1 MKQVLLFFA
10 FCICSGLILGQSPDT
25 AAIYTLADTA
35 LANKLLAEGTELNNS
50 RKLEEAFEKLTKAGD
65 IYKKVLGED
74 VVEYASVL
82 FQLGRNRYF
91 LKNNDEAIKFYLMAL
106 DIRLK
111 NKLISVLDI
120 ANLYYNIGHAFSNIN
135 DYQKAIEYHNNALTN
150 RINIFGEISPEVAWS
165 YNSLGNIELKRNKYD
180 DALEYYHKALL
191 IRSNIYEK
199 DHLDIANICYNIGN
213 ANFYKNDYENSIK
226 FHEKALSI
234 RIKKLGETDPDLV
247 WSYNDIGMAYTNMK
261 NFNKALDYQMKALE
275 IRKKINDNEN
285 HGLTASYINIGLI
298 YLYKSDYIQAIN
310 WHIKALQHEN
320 SLTSQDSISL
330 MMCFNNI
337 GTAYYYL
344 GDYDQ
349 SLYYQNKAF
358 ETSRLILGENDS
370 NTAFYCNNLGS
381 NYMKKFDYEK
391 ALFFT
396 KKAIKIQKIVLGE
409 SHIEIARSYNNL
421 GSIYYEKQSFDSAEY
436 YFNNALSM
444 FKSLLHENHDYLS
457 TSYYNLG
464 NTYRQLGGYVK
475 ASLFYTEGLLTCNY
489 SKDRKFELVRNIQE
503 CLMIL
508 NKFPKLHLH
517 QYHLTRSRPH
527 LDTAYDYAQQALAP
541 LQYQQQSLSTDG
553 SKAQLVE
560 NHYPVYEGAIQ
571 TSLMVA
577 DLDNNDSLRRAAFDY
592 AEQSKAAI
600 LRAKIREGEALR
612 FAGIPDSLL
621 QQEYDLRV
629 GIAWREKQR
638 QEKLNAGQ
646 SETDST
652 VLAISGRLFDLR
664 QQYDSLKARF
674 EREHRD
680 YYRAK
685 YDLRTVSVADVQRS
699 IHPGQTLLEYFVGDS
714 SIFIFL
720 IQPDFFDVKKVAIDA
735 SFQQRVLDMTQ
746 NGIYGYY
753 ASPKSKRSVRL
764 KEKTTRAYATA
775 AAELYQLLIE
785 PFKSKLTTE
794 LIIIP
799 DGRLGYIPFE
809 ALLTSQPTAPLDFST
824 YDFLLKRYQ
833 ISYDYSATLFREMSD
848 KQHRQPPANEVLA
861 MAPFSPDENQYISHI
876 DTTDYSPDF
885 ALRDTLAALPG
896 SGEELNAIM
905 KYFKGLPL
913 LGNTATID
921 TFLRLASRYRILHL
935 STHAEAD
942 DRAGDYAY
950 LAFSMPDNNG
960 EFAKLYARDLYNLSL
975 NADMVVLSACE
986 TGVGKLQRGEGIVSL
1001 ARAFAFAGAKSIFT
1015 TLWKVSDEKTK
1026 DLVGAFYK
1034 YLRKEKA
1041 KDEALR
1047 LAKLEYLKK
1056 NEKTPEFLHPFF
1068 WAGMIGIGDMR
1079 PMDW

>member
-91 LKNNDEAIKFYLMAL
+91 LYEYNEAVSLYEKALAIQIKKLNSKSLEIARTYNNLALVYFDTGNYIKAEYFFGEVLNIRKQALGMEHIDVAVTLNNLGNIYRHLVKYKESIACHQAALSIRLKAFSLYSQPVAQSHSNLGNTYMEMEDYNACENHYKIAL
-106 DIRLK
+106 DIRTAILPE
-111 NKLISVLDI
+111 NHNDLAESY
-120 ANLYYNIGHAFSNIN
+120 NNIGVLY
-135 DYQKAIEYHNNALTN
+135 DRTEEYKKAIYYYKKSLGVYKKIHGVGSWYL
-150 RINIFGEISPEVAWS
+150 IDS
-165 YNSLGNIELKRNKYD
+165 YN
-180 DALEYYHKALL
+180 
-191 IRSNIYEK
+191 
-199 DHLDIANICYNIGN
+199 NIGVSYTN
-213 ANFYKNDYENSIK
+213 MGDYDKAREFY
-226 FHEKALSI
+226 EKALSI
-234 RIKKLGETDPDLV
+234 
-247 WSYNDIGMAYTNMK
+247 
-261 NFNKALDYQMKALE
+261 
-275 IRKKINDNEN
+275 
-285 HGLTASYINIGLI
+285 
-298 YLYKSDYIQAIN
+298 AIN
-310 WHIKALQHEN
+310 KNSFEN
-320 SLTSQDSISL
+320 RNDV
-330 MMCFNNI
+330 
-337 GTAYYYL
+337 
-344 GDYDQ
+344 
-349 SLYYQNKAF
+349 
-358 ETSRLILGENDS
+358 LIRI
-370 NTAFYCNNLGS
+370 YNNLGLT
-381 NYMKKFDYEK
+381 YDDLKDYEK
-391 ALFFT
+391 A
-396 KKAIKIQKIVLGE
+396 II
-409 SHIEIARSYNNL
+409 
-421 GSIYYEKQSFDSAEY
+421 
-436 YFNNALSM
+436 YFNEGIKLW
-444 FKSLLHENHDYLS
+444 KENHDEDDISLAILYTNKAVSLWHQGSHEKSIAYNDASLKIYKDLLGDNNYEVARYFINMGAIFYDMNKLDTAIQFYKNGLNIFLRLS
-457 TSYYNLG
+457 PQSDIAVATCYRNIG
-464 NTYRQLGGYVK
+464 NTYSKKGDL
-475 ASLFYTEGLLTCNY
+475 ASASNYYNSGLQTMHYQPGDLSQVNYPNDCVVLLKGLTNLY
-489 SKDRKFELVRNIQE
+489 LPI
-503 CLMIL
+503 I
-508 NKFPKLHLH
+508 
-517 QYHLTRSRPH
+517 TRSRPH
-527 LDTAYDYAQQALAP
+527 LDTAYDYAQQALAA
-541 LQYQQQSLSTDG
+541 LRYQQQSLSTDG
-553 SKAQLVE
+553 SKAQLLE

-577 DLDNNDSLRRAAFDY
+577 DLDNNDSLRRAAFDH

-600 LRAKIREGEALR
+600 LRAKIKEGEALR

-652 VLAISGRLFDLR
+652 ILAISGRLFDLR

-809 ALLTSQPTAPLDFST
+809 ALLTSQPTDPLDFST